1 MPDKGRRSLMPKLP
15 LLVTM
20 LVRESFGRSRLERR
34 PEPTALMEDSASV
47 EAFHE
52 QGSAEGPLLP
62 VYHFN
67 ALATS
72 RLVPEGG
79 TVVDL
84 GSGSGQYLAYLA
96 ERRPDLRI
104 VGVDLSQAMVA
115 LGRRFLERKRLG
127 ARVDLRVGDMTDF
140 ADAVPERV
148 DLVSSIFALHHLPTE
163 HHVRACLAQVAG
175 VRERRGCAVWIFDHA
190 RPRHPRTPEVF
201 PRIFTPDAPAAFNAD
216 SRNSLIASFSFEELS
231 VFVDA
236 SGIAPAEHHVARW
249 MKLYQ
254 VHRAG
259 RRDRKAADG
268 HASWR
273 PGRLPPTAER
283 EFRGLRS
290 LFPALE
296 LG

>member
-1 MPDKGRRSLMPKLP
+1 MPKVP
-15 LLVTM
+15 MLLTM
-20 LVRESFGRSRLERR
+20 LVRESFSRSRLERR
-34 PEPTALMEDSASV
+34 PEPTALMEDSGSV

-67 ALATS
+67 ALGTS

-96 ERRPDLRI
+96 ERRPDIRI

-115 LGRRFLERKRLG
+115 LGRRFLERRRL
-127 ARVDLRVGDMTDF
+127 ADRVDLRVGDMTDF
-140 ADAVPERV
+140 AAGVPERT
-148 DLVSSIFALHHLPTE
+148 DLVSTIFALHHLPTE
-163 HHVRACLAQVAG
+163 HHVRACLAQVAA
-175 VRERRGCAVWIFDHA
+175 VRDRNGCAVWIFDHA

-216 SRNSLIASFSFEELS
+216 SRNSLIASFSFAELS
-231 VFVDA
+231 GLVDA
-236 SGIAPAEHHVARW
+236 SGIGPAEHHLARW

-254 VHRAG
+254 VHRA
-259 RRDRKAADG
+259 RKRDRGEAGDG
-268 HASWR
+268 RALWR
-273 PGRLPPTAER
+273 PGRLPPAAER
-283 EFRGLRS
+283 EFHGLRS
-290 LFPALE
+290 LFPALD
-296 LG
+296 LA